1 MCLRSKKKNKAAS
14 RRIGRFTAKK
24 GSRSTCSKSSEGLER
39 QLPCLLRSVL
49 QKNSSLGILMRSL
62 LIPIQ
67 EVNKKVRTSSSLILE
82 REFRRQASKGSAV
95 MDQEKSRAV
104 NGKKVCCK
112 ATLTKITLFGEIM
125 ADKARVNKRK
135 RA

>member
-1 MCLRSKKKNKAAS
+1 M
-14 RRIGRFTAKK
+14 
-24 GSRSTCSKSSEGLER
+24 
-39 QLPCLLRSVL
+39 P
-49 QKNSSLGILMRSL
+49 SL

-82 REFRRQASKGSAV
+82 REFRRQESKGSAV

-104 NGKKVCCK
+104 NEKKVCCK

-125 ADKARVNKRK
+125 AAKARVNKRK
-135 RA
+135 SA

>member
-1 MCLRSKKKNKAAS
+1 MCVSGA
-14 RRIGRFTAKK
+14 RRKIRPLHGQKRLAPLAK
-24 GSRSTCSKSSEGLER
+24 RSTCSKSSEGPER

-49 QKNSSLGILMRSL
+49 QKNSSLGILMPSL

-82 REFRRQASKGSAV
+82 REFRRQANKGSAV

-125 ADKARVNKRK
+125 AAKARVNKRK

>member
-1 MCLRSKKKNKAAS
+1 MCAS
-14 RRIGRFTAKK
+14 GARRKIRPLHGQKRLAPLAK
-24 GSRSTCSKSSEGLER
+24 RSTCSKSSEGLER

-49 QKNSSLGILMRSL
+49 QKNSSLGILMLSL

-125 ADKARVNKRK
+125 AAKARVNKRK

>member
-1 MCLRSKKKNKAAS
+1 M
-14 RRIGRFTAKK
+14 
-24 GSRSTCSKSSEGLER
+24 
-39 QLPCLLRSVL
+39 LRSVL
-49 QKNSSLGILMRSL
+49 QKNSLLGILMPSL

-95 MDQEKSRAV
+95 IDQEKSRAV
-104 NGKKVCCK
+104 NRKKVCCK
-112 ATLTKITLFGEIM
+112 ATFSKIALFGEIM
-125 ADKARVNKRK
+125 AAKARVIKRK

>member
-14 RRIGRFTAKK
+14 RRIGRLTAKK

-67 EVNKKVRTSSSLILE
+67 EVNKKVRTSSSSILE
-82 REFRRQASKGSAV
+82 REFRRQAIKGSTITE
-95 MDQEKSRAV
+95 QEKSRAV
-104 NGKKVCCK
+104 IGKKVCCK
-112 ATLTKITLFGEIM
+112 ATFTKIALFGEIM
-125 ADKARVNKRK
+125 ALMTRVNKRK
-135 RA
+135 SA

>member
-1 MCLRSKKKNKAAS
+1 M
-14 RRIGRFTAKK
+14 
-24 GSRSTCSKSSEGLER
+24 
-39 QLPCLLRSVL
+39 P
-49 QKNSSLGILMRSL
+49 SL

-67 EVNKKVRTSSSLILE
+67 EANKKVRTSSSLILE

-95 MDQEKSRAV
+95 IDQEKSRAV

-112 ATLTKITLFGEIM
+112 ATFTKITLFGEIM
-125 ADKARVNKRK
+125 AAKARVNKRK